1 MEQKTCKYCG
11 FAVSDNFYFCPNCGK
26 KLNEPP
32 LSTSIGKQIG
42 IYALSFF
49 LPPLG
54 LVPGLKYL
62 FQKDSKSRTI
72 GIIAIF
78 LTIISTILTIW
89 FAMNL
94 LNNPLGQDTTSQL
107 QELQNLGY

>member
-26 KLNEPP
+26 KLIEPP

-54 LVPGLKYL
+54 LVPGFRYL
-62 FQKDSKSRTI
+62 RQKDSKSKI
-72 GIIAIF
+72 VGLIAIL
-78 LTIISTILTIW
+78 LTLVSIIITIKL
-89 FAMNL
+89 ALNL
-94 LNNPLGQDTTSQL
+94 VTYPLGLESVNQMQ
-107 QELQNLGY
+107 QLQNLGY